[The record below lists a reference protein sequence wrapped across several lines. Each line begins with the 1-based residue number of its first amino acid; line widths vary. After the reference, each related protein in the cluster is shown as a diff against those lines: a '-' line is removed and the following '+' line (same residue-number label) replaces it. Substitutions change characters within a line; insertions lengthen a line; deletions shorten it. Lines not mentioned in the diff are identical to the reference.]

1 MDPVVVDFAWLIGS
15 FVFGVGLGCLTGLIP
30 GFHVNNVALI
40 ALSLSPVAVG
50 IGIPLDAVAGI
61 IVACGTVHTFLNYI
75 PSALVGAPDDNM
87 ALALLPGHRMLISGQ
102 AAQGVAY
109 SARGSQMGMLMSI
122 PLLIVARLM
131 FGENPGLGLY
141 ESSRDFLPWLLLI
154 ISIFLILTETTRLP
168 WPYWM
173 QRATSRLVFP
183 LPRTINIDIPLG
195 KFRFKRKWENLN
207 LSLGPSSRVAGILV
221 ASAFFLLTGFYGWAV
236 FELPGRSP
244 VGMPSAT
251 LLFPG
256 LAGLFGIANLIDIYV
271 TTSEI
276 PPQKQNW
283 EMPAMK
289 PLAVPTFLS
298 AVVSSV
304 MAILPGMTAAQATVV
319 VMSARNMWGRL
330 TDPNYIPADFEHG
343 IQPGFN
349 PRPASIESSDMEG
362 LSEEEKEI
370 FGAALEEAG
379 ETSPD
384 LDLSAQSQQQDL
396 EVIAVLSSVNTAVTV
411 MVLGFLYMVGRPRS
425 GAALALNMMY
435 PIDGWNAVEPPADF
449 VRLLGITIAAGLFA
463 VPVMIEVGKGMLKMH
478 EIVPLRT
485 LVISVAGFVSVLVW
499 LSTGWVGVGVLIVG
513 TGLGLMPPR
522 IGIRRSHAMGIIL
535 VPIMLYTFAQTFD
548 SFGFI

>member
-1 MDPVVVDFAWLIGS
+1 M
-15 FVFGVGLGCLTGLIP
+15 
-30 GFHVNNVALI
+30 
-40 ALSLSPVAVG
+40 
-50 IGIPLDAVAGI
+50 
-61 IVACGTVHTFLNYI
+61 
-75 PSALVGAPDDNM
+75 
-87 ALALLPGHRMLISGQ
+87 
-102 AAQGVAY
+102 
-109 SARGSQMGMLMSI
+109 
-122 PLLIVARLM
+122 
-131 FGENPGLGLY
+131 
-141 ESSRDFLPWLLLI
+141 
-154 ISIFLILTETTRLP
+154 
-168 WPYWM
+168 
-173 QRATSRLVFP
+173 
-183 LPRTINIDIPLG
+183 
-195 KFRFKRKWENLN
+195 
-207 LSLGPSSRVAGILV
+207 
-221 ASAFFLLTGFYGWAV
+221 
-236 FELPGRSP
+236 
-244 VGMPSAT
+244 GMPSAT

-349 PRPASIESSDMEG
+349 PRPVTVDASDMEG
-362 LSEEEKEI
+362 LSEEEMEL

-435 PIDGWNAVEPPADF
+435 PIDGWNAIEPPADF

-485 LVISVAGFVSVLVW
+485 LVFSVAAFVSVLVW